1 MVTHHNPTLQ
11 FPPRVVVL
19 GATGFLGKTLLDR
32 VLKPAGVETVSIG
45 SAQIN
50 LLEAVSVEA
59 LGNVVRVGDALVF
72 ASALTPDKGKDAR
85 TAMKNLAMGEY
96 VSAVVESSKCSHVI
110 YISSDAVYADDANP
124 VRETACASPSTL
136 YGLMHLMR
144 ERMLQV
150 AVQKPKIPLLLLR
163 LTAMYGVG
171 DTHNSY
177 GPNRFLRTATKDRQ
191 IALFGQGEEQRDH
204 LWVQDCTRLIGE
216 GLRHRSAGTLNA
228 ATGKSVSFMEAAQT
242 VAGIVGGDVQIKGQP
257 RSGPVTH
264 RHFDITETIK
274 AFPSFHFTSLRDG
287 LAEAARPV

>member
-1 MVTHHNPTLQ
+1 MVTHHNSTLQ

-19 GATGFLGKTLLDR
+19 GGTGFLGKTLIDLI
-32 VLKPAGVETVSIG
+32 LKPAGVETVSLG

-50 LLEAVSVEA
+50 LLEDDSVEA
-59 LGNVVRVGDALVF
+59 LGKAVREGDALVF

-85 TAMKNLAMGEY
+85 TAMKNLAMGEH
-96 VSAVVESSKCSHVI
+96 VSAFVESSKCSHVI
-110 YISSDAVYADDANP
+110 YISSDVVYEDDANP
-124 VRETACASPSTL
+124 VRETACTSPSTL

-163 LTAMYGVG
+163 STAMYGAG

-191 IALFGQGEEQRDH
+191 IGLFGQGEEQRDH
-204 LWVQDCTRLIGE
+204 LWVHDCARLIGE
-216 GLRHRSAGTLNA
+216 SLRHRTAGALNA
-228 ATGKSVSFMEAAQT
+228 ATGSSVSFVEVAQT
-242 VAGIVGGDVQIKGQP
+242 VAGIVGGEVQIKGQP

-264 RHFDITETIK
+264 RHFDIKETIK
-274 AFPSFHFTSLRDG
+274 AFPSFQFASLHNG
-287 LAEAARPV
+287 LVEAAKRL